1 MTDRST
7 NRPPADLATF
17 SGNLDRWG
25 PDLSSWPANEAAAA
39 QSLLQ
44 KSDAARRELTHSLKL
59 EETLSSLPPVT
70 VPPALKRKLATPPE
84 SSPDD
89 TMARL
94 LDWFAISIWRPV
106 LTAFLPLVIGFTL
119 GFLQAGDPADAQAD
133 QSSMLAFSSILDDY
147 PEEYSDD
154 FQ

>member
-1 MTDRST
+1 
-7 NRPPADLATF
+7 
-17 SGNLDRWG
+17 
-25 PDLSSWPANEAAAA
+25 
-39 QSLLQ
+39 
-44 KSDAARRELTHSLKL
+44 
-59 EETLSSLPPVT
+59 
-70 VPPALKRKLATPPE
+70 
-84 SSPDD
+84 
-89 TMARL
+89 MARL